1 MASNF
6 EVSVQRDGGRLYVSM
21 SGDFDEASASR
32 LIESLEKDCRD
43 AAVVFIQAGGIQK
56 LHPSGCEAF
65 RNNLHVLRDFC
76 YRLVFADANATRMSP
91 DWLEYF

>member
-6 EVSVQRDGGRLYVSM
+6 EVSVQRDGGTRYVRM
-21 SGDFDEASASR
+21 SGDFDEASARR

-43 AAVVFIQAGGIQK
+43 AAVVFIQAGGLDH

-65 RNNLHVLRDFC
+65 RNNLHALKDFC
-76 YRLVFADANATRMSP
+76 YRLVFADAQATRMSP
-91 DWLEYF
+91 DWLQYF